1 MGLPKNMVDFLAFE
15 ASLIEEH
22 KKMFE
27 EQSLFKEYSSFDFM
41 QPWSRFQVV
50 ISPFNVQYFFLTFW
64 FQLFFVNNWILLFSR
79 CVCNVS

>member
-27 EQSLFKEYSSFDFM
+27 NKIYSKNIQALISCDHGQDFK
-41 QPWSRFQVV
+41 
-50 ISPFNVQYFFLTFW
+50 
-64 FQLFFVNNWILLFSR
+64 LLFLLSMS
-79 CVCNVS
+79 NISF